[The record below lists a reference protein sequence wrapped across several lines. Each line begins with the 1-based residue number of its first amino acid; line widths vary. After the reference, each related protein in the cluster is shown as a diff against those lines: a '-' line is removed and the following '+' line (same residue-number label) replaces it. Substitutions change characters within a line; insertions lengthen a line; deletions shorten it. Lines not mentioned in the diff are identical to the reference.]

1 MEAGKKEQGAEG
13 GEKTGM
19 PENLKNGISSNTTT
33 GDMNSHD
40 PKL

>member
-19 PENLKNGISSNTTT
+19 PENLKNGISSSTT